1 MLPVCKAPASR
12 FAKLRSSKQFPKL
25 LVLLAAG
32 CLTTMTGGI
41 VSPVLPEI
49 VQQLQL
55 DPRWAG
61 LLVSMHALAIAVCT
75 PLFGILS
82 DRIGKLKVLI
92 PALVLYA
99 VFGTAGAWMQSFLP
113 LLATRALLGAA
124 SGAVAAATIGL
135 LGTMYEGEARS
146 RILGYATSAMT
157 TASILI
163 PLVGGWVGQY
173 HWQYA
178 FYLYGF
184 GLPLAAIAAVMLKEQ
199 KSGQSSVIAAGQ
211 TQQLLQILRQP
222 RTLQLYLTLALAASI
237 VYSVVI
243 YTPLYLSA
251 AIGATPLLNGSV
263 LAVRAIGAA
272 IVSALVASRLAKAVG
287 TERAIAVGFV
297 LMSLTLVTI
306 PFLDQLEWIMP
317 TAVLFGMGFGVVVP
331 NVYDRLAD
339 QAPSELRS
347 SVLAIGTGC
356 NSLGQFISP
365 LVLGPVWKY
374 AGLPPVFYVAA
385 AVALGTGVLNLLQR
399 SQIRVDELKS

>member
-12 FAKLRSSKQFPKL
+12 FAKLRSSKQLPKL

-287 TERAIAVGFV
+287 TERAIALGFV

>member
-1 MLPVCKAPASR
+1 MLPVRKAPARQLS
-12 FAKLRSSKQFPKL
+12 KLMASKQLPKL

-92 PALVLYA
+92 PGLVLYA
-99 VFGTAGAWMQSFLP
+99 IFGAAGAWMQSFLP

-163 PLVGGWVGQY
+163 PLIGGWVGQH

-184 GLPLAAIAAVMLKEQ
+184 GLPLAAIAAVLLKEAQ
-199 KSGQSSVIAAGQ
+199 SGQSSVIPTNQ

-222 RTLQLYLTLALAASI
+222 RTLQLYLTLALAASV

-243 YTPLYLSA
+243 YTPLYLRE

-272 IVSALVASRLAKAVG
+272 IVSALVASRLAKAMG
-287 TERAIAVGFV
+287 TERAIALGFT

-365 LVLGPVWKY
+365 LALGPVWKY

-385 AVALGTGVLNLLQR
+385 AVALGTGLLNLLQR
-399 SQIRVDELKS
+399 PQDSRA

>member
-1 MLPVCKAPASR
+1 MLPVRKAPARPLS
-12 FAKLRSSKQFPKL
+12 KLMASKQLPKL

-92 PALVLYA
+92 PGLVLYA
-99 VFGTAGAWMQSFLP
+99 IFGTAGAWMQSFLP

-135 LGTMYEGEARS
+135 LGTMYQGDARS

-163 PLVGGWVGQY
+163 PLIGGWVGQH

-184 GLPLAAIAAVMLKEQ
+184 GLPLAAIAAVLLKEGQ
-199 KSGQSSVIAAGQ
+199 SGQSSVIPANQ

-222 RTLQLYLTLALAASI
+222 RTLQLYLTLALAASV

-243 YTPLYLSA
+243 YTPLYLRE

-272 IVSALVASRLAKAVG
+272 IVSALLASRLAKAMG
-287 TERAIAVGFV
+287 TERAIALGFT
-297 LMSLTLVTI
+297 LMSLTLATI

-385 AVALGTGVLNLLQR
+385 AVALGTGLLNLLQR
-399 SQIRVDELKS
+399 PQDSHQ

>member
-1 MLPVCKAPASR
+1 
-12 FAKLRSSKQFPKL
+12 
-25 LVLLAAG
+25 
-32 CLTTMTGGI
+32 
-41 VSPVLPEI
+41 VLPEI

-135 LGTMYEGEARS
+135 LGTIYEGEARS

-287 TERAIAVGFV
+287 TERAIALGFV

-399 SQIRVDELKS
+399 SKIRADELKN

>member
-1 MLPVCKAPASR
+1 MLPVCKAPANR
-12 FAKLRSSKQFPKL
+12 FDRLRSSKQLPKL

-49 VQQLQL
+49 VQQLEL

-75 PLFGILS
+75 PLFGILA
-82 DRIGKLKVLI
+82 DRVGKLKVLI
-92 PALVLYA
+92 PGLALYA
-99 VFGTAGAWMQSFLP
+99 VFGAAGAWMQSFLP

-163 PLVGGWVGQY
+163 PLVGGWVGQH
-173 HWQYA
+173 HWQYS

-184 GLPLAAIAAVMLKEQ
+184 GLPLAAIAAVLLKEGQ
-199 KSGQSSVIAAGQ
+199 SGQSSVIPTGQ
-211 TQQLLQILRQP
+211 NQQLLQILRQP
-222 RTLQLYLTLALAASI
+222 RTLQLYLTLALAASV

-243 YTPLYLSA
+243 YTPLYLRE

-287 TERAIAVGFV
+287 TERAIALGFT

-306 PFLDQLEWIMP
+306 PFLDQLETIMP

-365 LVLGPVWKY
+365 LALGQVWKY

-385 AVALGTGVLNLLQR
+385 AVALGTGLMNLLQR
-399 SQIRVDELKS
+399 PQDLRQ

>member
-12 FAKLRSSKQFPKL
+12 FAKLRASKQLPKL

-75 PLFGILS
+75 PLFGILA

-92 PALVLYA
+92 PGLALYA
-99 VFGTAGAWMQSFLP
+99 LFGAAGAWMQSFLP

-163 PLVGGWVGQY
+163 PLVGGWVGQH

-184 GLPLAAIAAVMLKEQ
+184 GLPLAAIASLLLKERQ
-199 KSGQSSVIAAGQ
+199 SSQSSVLPTNQ
-211 TQQLLQILRQP
+211 TEQLLHILRQP
-222 RTLQLYLTLALAASI
+222 RTLQLYLTLALAASV

-243 YTPLYLSA
+243 YTPLYLRE

-272 IVSALVASRLAKAVG
+272 IVSALVASRLAKAIG
-287 TERAIAVGFV
+287 SERAIALGFT

-306 PFLDQLEWIMP
+306 PFLDQLETIMP

-385 AVALGTGVLNLLQR
+385 AVALGTGLLNLLQR
-399 SQIRVDELKS
+399 SQNSGQ